1 MYKGYKTMKIIASVD
16 GQKYLAEVTSRE
28 LRELDSQVTITVGA
42 EYEIT
47 KAAETL
53 ASLRGLS
60 RNKLE
65 YIGKYINDLQARF
78 EQIEE
83 AYDALMLLDTIKNSE
98 EKDGL

>member
-1 MYKGYKTMKIIASVD
+1 VKIIATM
-16 GQKYLAEVTSRE
+16 GANKYLAEVDARE

-53 ASLRGLS
+53 AALRSIS
-60 RNKLE
+60 RTKLE
-65 YIGKYINDLQARF
+65 YVGKYIVDLQAKF

-83 AYDALMLLDTIKNSE
+83 AYDALMMLDTIKNSE
-98 EKDGL
+98 EK

>member
-1 MYKGYKTMKIIASVD
+1 MKIIATM
-16 GQKYLAEVTSRE
+16 GANKYLAEVDSRE

-53 ASLRGLS
+53 AALRGLS

-65 YIGKYINDLQARF
+65 YIGKYIVDLQARF

>member
-1 MYKGYKTMKIIASVD
+1 MKIIATMGSN
-16 GQKYLAEVTSRE
+16 KYLAEVDGRE
-28 LRELDSQVTITVGA
+28 LRELNSDVKLEVGA

-53 ASLRGLS
+53 VALRSLS

-65 YIGKYINDLQARF
+65 YIGKYINDLQAKF

-83 AYDALMLLDTIKNSE
+83 AYDALMMLDNIKNSE
-98 EKDGL
+98 DR

>member
-1 MYKGYKTMKIIASVD
+1 MMKIIASVD

-53 ASLRGLS
+53 AALRGLS

-65 YIGKYINDLQARF
+65 YIGKYIVDLQAKF

-83 AYDALMLLDTIKNSE
+83 AYDTLMMLDNIKNSE
-98 EKDGL
+98 DKDGV

>member
-1 MYKGYKTMKIIASVD
+1 MMKIIATM
-16 GQKYLAEVTSRE
+16 GANKYLAEVDSRE
-28 LRELDSQVTITVGA
+28 LRELNTDVSITVGA

-53 ASLRGLS
+53 AALRSLS

-65 YIGKYINDLQARF
+65 YIGKYIVDLQARF

-83 AYDALMLLDTIKNSE
+83 AYDALMMFDNIKNSE
-98 EKDGL
+98 DKDGV

>member
-1 MYKGYKTMKIIASVD
+1 MR
-16 GQKYLAEVTSRE
+16 YLAEVSHRE
-28 LRELDSQVTITVGA
+28 LRELNDKTNPEIGA

-53 ASLRGLS
+53 AALRSLNK
-60 RNKLE
+60 NKLE
-65 YIGKYINDLQARF
+65 YIGKYINDLQAKF

-98 EKDGL
+98 DTNIV

>member
-1 MYKGYKTMKIIASVD
+1 MKIIGQMA
-16 GQKYLAEVTSRE
+16 GQKYLAEVDMRE
-28 LRELDSQVTITVGA
+28 LRELNNDVKVEIGA

-53 ASLRGLS
+53 ATLRSLN

-65 YIGKYINDLQARF
+65 YIGRYINDLQAKF

-83 AYDALMLLDTIKNSE
+83 AYDALMMLDTIKHSE
-98 EKDGL
+98 EQ

>member
-1 MYKGYKTMKIIASVD
+1 MMKIIASID

-28 LRELDSQVTITVGA
+28 LRELNSDVSITVGA

-53 ASLRGLS
+53 AALRGLS

-65 YIGKYINDLQARF
+65 YIGKYIVDLQAKF

-83 AYDALMLLDTIKNSE
+83 AYDALMMLDNIKNSE
-98 EKDGL
+98 DKNEDELHL

>member
-1 MYKGYKTMKIIASVD
+1 MYKGYKTMKIIASMD
-16 GQKYLAEVTSRE
+16 GGKYLAEVSGRE
-28 LRELDSQVTITVGA
+28 LREIDSNAKLEIGA
-42 EYEIT
+42 EFEIL

-53 ASLRGLS
+53 AALRGLS

-65 YIGKYINDLQARF
+65 YIGKYIVDLQARF

>member
-1 MYKGYKTMKIIASVD
+1 MKIIATM
-16 GQKYLAEVTSRE
+16 GANKYLAEVDARE
-28 LRELDSQVTITVGA
+28 LRELNSDVSITVGA

-53 ASLRGLS
+53 AALRSLS
-60 RNKLE
+60 RSKLE
-65 YIGKYINDLQARF
+65 YIGKYIVDLQARF

-98 EKDGL
+98 GEDGV